1 MDIKLYTI
9 TDLYLLQVKT
19 NEKLDD
25 KTLTNDVNSK
35 LQHNLN
41 ILNKI
46 ESFVTANANQFNLNG
61 NYGYNPRIDEY
72 FDLSKLLYL
81 EVYE

>member
-19 NEKLDD
+19 DDKLKD
-25 KTLTNDVNSK
+25 KTLNDDVTGK
-35 LQHNLN
+35 LQHNKN

-72 FDLSKLLYL
+72 FDLSQLLYL